1 MRRLKKVV
9 EKRLGPG
16 PGWAGAMAARIETLA
31 AVILALVAAGSVT
44 ACSGGGHG
52 PSPTTASVS
61 GDVLLPGGVDQFN
74 GPTATA
80 EFYNVTTGAFD
91 CSHLGGVNST
101 TGACNNTMTQARF
114 YASVAPLPNS
124 QVLVA
129 GGNGTGVQC
138 FNSAEIFNPA
148 AGSFSSSANA
158 MYDAHCFVHTTTV
171 LQDGRVLITGGE
183 DATGNLV
190 NTADMY
196 NPTTGQFD
204 CSGLGGVSAT
214 TQFCQNTMNDTLF
227 LHTATLLQNGQVLIV
242 GGNDGVPVANA
253 QIFDPASGT
262 FGCAALGGANASGFC
277 NNTMTDSRQN
287 HSATLLVSGPVAG
300 DVLIAGGLDASGVV
314 LQTAELFQPSSGTF
328 VCSDGS
334 TPGATGC
341 PAAMTHARYLHTAV
355 LLDPTYVSGSLG
367 GDVLITG
374 GEDSTGTVLSTAEV
388 YNPATG
394 KFTAVGSMTTARAL
408 HAAAL
413 ITSGPLTGYVLIAGG
428 VDNAGNSLS
437 SAELFNPATGQF
449 AATGSMQLARSS
461 AGVSA
466 LR

>member
-1 MRRLKKVV
+1 MAGRRAIV
-9 EKRLGPG
+9 EKRLGST
-16 PGWAGAMAARIETLA
+16 GALAARIATLA
-31 AVILALVAAGSVT
+31 TVILAVVAAGSVT

-61 GDVLLPGGVDQFN
+61 GDVLLPGGVEQFN
-74 GPTATA
+74 GATATA

-253 QIFDPASGT
+253 QIFDPTSGT

-341 PAAMTHARYLHTAV
+341 PAAMTHARYLHAAV